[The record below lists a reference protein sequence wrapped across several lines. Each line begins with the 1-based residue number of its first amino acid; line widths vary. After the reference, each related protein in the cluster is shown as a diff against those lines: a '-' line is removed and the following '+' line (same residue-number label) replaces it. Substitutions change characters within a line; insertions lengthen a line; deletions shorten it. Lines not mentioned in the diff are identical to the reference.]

1 MNLRAQ
7 VEAALGRGV
16 VRIAPLHGGD
26 LSEVARAD
34 LEGGDPVVA
43 KTGPMVEREA
53 RMLRAMCMAGA
64 PVPEVLHAGPNLILL
79 EYLDETPPGP
89 ESWRALGA
97 ALALLHGSE
106 GESYGWAENY
116 AFGPVEIRN
125 GFKDTWPA
133 FWAENR
139 LRPFLGAV
147 PEETAAR
154 LDELCEGLPELLP
167 ERPRPALLHGDIWT
181 GNALFSGD
189 DAYFIDPACYYGDGE
204 VDLAML
210 HLFGQPPA
218 EFAEGYGAMRDGH
231 EDRRPIYQ
239 LFPAL
244 VHLRLFGAGYH
255 GLVSR
260 LLDHAGA

>member
-1 MNLRAQ
+1 MSLQAQ

-16 VRIAPLHGGD
+16 TRMVALHGGD
-26 LSEVARAD
+26 LSDVARAELD
-34 LEGGDPVVA
+34 CGGQVVA
-43 KTGPMVEREA
+43 KTGAMVEREA
-53 RMLRAMCMAGA
+53 RMLRAMQAAGT
-64 PVPEVLHAGPNLILL
+64 PVPGVLYAGPGLILL
-79 EYLDETPPGP
+79 EHLEETPPGP

-97 ALALLHGSE
+97 ALALLHQTD
-106 GESYGWAENY
+106 GESYGWAEDY

-133 FWAENR
+133 FWADNR
-139 LRPFLGAV
+139 LRPFLDAV
-147 PEETAAR
+147 PREMAAR
-154 LDELCEGLPELLP
+154 LEGLCARLPELLP

-189 DAYFIDPACYYGDGE
+189 AAYLIDPACYHGDGE

-218 EFAEGYGAMRDGH
+218 EFLEGYGALRDGH
-231 EDRRPIYQ
+231 EDRRPVYQ

-244 VHLRLFGAGYH
+244 VHLRLFGAGYR
-255 GLVSR
+255 GLVTR
-260 LLDHAGA
+260 LLNRAGV

>member
-1 MNLRAQ
+1 MSLQAQ
-7 VEAALGRGV
+7 IEAALGRGV
-16 VRIAPLHGGD
+16 TRMVPLHGGD
-26 LSEVARAD
+26 LSDVARVELD
-34 LEGGDPVVA
+34 GGEQVVA
-43 KTGPMVEREA
+43 KTGAMLECEA
-53 RMLRAMCMAGA
+53 RMLRAMQASGA
-64 PVPEVLHAGPNLILL
+64 PVPGVLYAGPGLILL
-79 EYLDETPPGP
+79 EHLEETPPGP

-97 ALALLHGSE
+97 ALALLHQTD
-106 GESYGWAENY
+106 GESYGWAEDY

-133 FWAENR
+133 FWADNR
-139 LRPFLGAV
+139 LRPFLDAV
-147 PEETAAR
+147 PREMAAR
-154 LDELCEGLPELLP
+154 LEGLCARLPELLP

-189 DAYFIDPACYYGDGE
+189 AAYFIDPACYYGDGE

-231 EDRRPIYQ
+231 DRRRPIYQ

-244 VHLRLFGAGYH
+244 VHLRLFGAGYQ

-260 LLDHAGA
+260 LLDRAGA

>member
-1 MNLRAQ
+1 MSLRTQ

-16 VRIAPLHGGD
+16 ARMVPLHGGD
-26 LSEVARAD
+26 LSDVVRAD
-34 LEGGDPVVA
+34 LEGGEQVVA
-43 KTGPMVEREA
+43 KAGTMVDREA
-53 RMLRAMCMAGA
+53 RMLREMQAAGVPA
-64 PVPEVLHAGPNLILL
+64 PEVLYAGPDLIVL
-79 EYLDETPPGP
+79 EYLEETPPGP

-97 ALALLHGSE
+97 ALALAHRSE
-106 GESYGWAENY
+106 GECYGWAEDY

-125 GFKDTWPA
+125 GFNDAWPA

-147 PEETAAR
+147 PGETSAR
-154 LDELCEGLPELLP
+154 LEALCARVTELLP

-181 GNALFSGD
+181 GNALFSGNS
-189 DAYFIDPACYYGDGE
+189 AYLIDPACYRGDAE

-218 EFAEGYGAMRDGH
+218 EFLEGYGTLRDGH
-231 EDRRPIYQ
+231 ESRQPIYQ

-260 LLDHAGA
+260 LLDRAGF